1 MVRRTLAAIAISI
14 LLGASAAAAADD
26 AAIVVAGNHRLGA
39 DSIKAY
45 FHASENGRLTD
56 ADLDAALK
64 AMYRSGEFSKV
75 AIRRDGAAIRVTI
88 DENPV
93 IARLVFEGNRKLS
106 DDKLKQLLQSRK
118 DGPLSKPTVQED
130 VERLLEAYH
139 RSGRFNA
146 EIRPQTIG
154 QANGRV
160 DLVFEIKEGERVG
173 IRQIVFTGN
182 NAFGARVLKDAIK
195 SGETNVLSFL
205 LDNDLYD
212 ADKVEA
218 DRAQLLRFYRARGY
232 VDASVRSA
240 ITTYDPDQKSFV
252 LNFTIAEGV
261 QYRLRTVTIDSVLR
275 DVNGDGLRGLLR
287 TRDGDIYNAD
297 AVESGAD
304 AMSKDIAKQ
313 GKPFVDVRPQL
324 MQSTDGH
331 VIDVVYR
338 VEQGAPLY
346 VERIEIHGNTT
357 TRDNVIRREIEIGE
371 GDAYNRA
378 LIDAAEARLTKL
390 GYFKTVKL
398 TKKPGSSPDRI
409 VLDVAIEEQNT
420 GNFSVS
426 GGYSDRDGWLGEV
439 SISDRNMFG
448 RGEIG
453 KLSVSYGQYSKG
465 FDVGFTEPYIFGQ
478 RVSLGVDLFGKQ
490 TDSSSYQ
497 SYSNT
502 VYGASVTVGTP
513 ISDTTALSWIYS
525 IRNQSVTL
533 DPTRGISSIPVQE
546 AAAAGP
552 QWVSTIGSGLTYD
565 TLNSERSPSSGF
577 KVRVNNDLAG
587 LGGDVRFARN
597 TDDLRFYHELPGD
610 IVGVVHAQTGYITPW
625 GGQSL
630 PLLDGFFGGPQLVRG
645 FASNGFGPRDLTPGT
660 TNDNL
665 GGNAFWATSYELQS
679 SIPFVPQSVGLKAA
693 VFADAGSLWG
703 TGASKYSPALSSS
716 LIGNSRSA
724 RSSVGVGLVWD
735 SILGPLRLDY
745 AYPLSKTSYDV
756 TQRVH
761 FGYGGF

>member
-1 MVRRTLAAIAISI
+1 MVRWTIAAIAICG
-14 LLGASAAAAADD
+14 LLGASVATADEP
-26 AAIVVAGNHRLGA
+26 AIAVEGNHRLGV

-45 FHASENGRLTD
+45 FHAGESGHLSD

-64 AMYRSGEFSKV
+64 AMYRSGEFGKV
-75 AIRRDGAAIRVTI
+75 AIHRDGRIVRVTI

-93 IARLVFEGNRKLS
+93 IGRIAFEGNRKLS
-106 DDKLKQLLQSRK
+106 DDKLKPLLLSRK
-118 DGPLSKPTVQED
+118 DGPLSRPMVQED

-139 RSGRFNA
+139 HSGRFNA
-146 EIRPQTIG
+146 EIAPQTIG

-160 DLVFEIKEGERVG
+160 DLIFEIKEGERVG
-173 IRQIVFTGN
+173 ISQIVFTGN
-182 NAFGARVLKDAIK
+182 NAFAGRVLKDTIK
-195 SGETNVLSFL
+195 SGETNFLSSF

-212 ADKVEA
+212 PDKVEA
-218 DRAQLLRFYRARGY
+218 DLGLLLRFYRAHGY
-232 VDASVRSA
+232 ADATLTSA
-240 ITTYDPDQKSFV
+240 VSTYDPVKKSFV
-252 LNFTIAEGV
+252 LNFAIVEGA
-261 QYRLRTVTIDSVLR
+261 QYRLRTVTIDSTLR
-275 DVNGDGLRGLLR
+275 GVGGDGLRGLVQP
-287 TRDGDIYNAD
+287 RDGDIYNAD
-297 AVESGAD
+297 TIESAAD
-304 AMSKDIAKQ
+304 AMSRDIAKQ
-313 GKPFVDVRPQL
+313 GKPFVDVQPRLQRSPD
-324 MQSTDGH
+324 SH
-331 VIDVVYR
+331 VIDVVYK

-378 LIDAAEARLTKL
+378 LVETAEARLKKF

-398 TKKPGSSPDRI
+398 TRKSGSAPDRV
-409 VLDVAIEEQNT
+409 VLDVAVEEQNT

-426 GGYSDRDGWLGEV
+426 GGHSDQDGWLGEV
-439 SISDRNMFG
+439 SISNSNMFG

-453 KLSVSYGQYSKG
+453 KLSISYGQYSKG
-465 FDVGFTEPYIFGQ
+465 FDVGFTEPYILGQ
-478 RVSLGVDLFGKQ
+478 RVSLGLDLFGKQ

-497 SYSNT
+497 SYNNT
-502 VYGASVTVGTP
+502 VYGASATVGTP
-513 ISDTTALSWIYS
+513 ISDTTALSWTYS
-525 IRNQSVTL
+525 IRNQSVSL
-533 DPTRGISSIPVQE
+533 DPSRGLSSIPVRE

-565 TLNSERSPSSGF
+565 TLNSERSPSSGI
-577 KVRVNNDLAG
+577 KLRVNNDLAG

-597 TDDLRFYHELPGD
+597 TDDLRYYHELPFD
-610 IVGVVHAQTGYITPW
+610 IVGIVHAQSGYITPW

-679 SIPFVPQSVGLKAA
+679 PIPFVPQSVGLKAA

-703 TGASKYSPALSSS
+703 TGASKYSPALSSA
-716 LIGNSRSA
+716 LIGNSRA
-724 RSSVGVGLVWD
+724 VRSSVGTGLVWD
-735 SILGPLRLDY
+735 SILGPLRVDY